1 MLRGL
6 YQATSA
12 MVIAKTRQEMIS
24 GNIAN
29 AETPGFK
36 RDDVAEEVFS
46 EAMWVAEL
54 AGRTRPLGTTL
65 TRTALSASATD
76 HRQGQLVESHSPYH
90 LALSGQGFFVVQTPL
105 GVRYT
110 RAGDFRIDAQ
120 GHVVDA
126 RGGRLLLSDRTPLDA
141 RGRQLKI
148 LPSGEVLLDDTPAG
162 QLLLVDFADLSGL
175 TRDANGQFQ
184 GDGLIAVVSQS
195 RVHQFMLEQSNVNIG
210 EEIVDMLL
218 TNRIFQSAQRI
229 VATYDQLMERAKE
242 IGSVR

>member
-1 MLRGL
+1 M
-6 YQATSA
+6 
-12 MVIAKTRQEMIS
+12 
-24 GNIAN
+24 
-29 AETPGFK
+29 
-36 RDDVAEEVFS
+36 
-46 EAMWVAEL
+46 
-54 AGRTRPLGTTL
+54 
-65 TRTALSASATD
+65 
-76 HRQGQLVESHSPYH
+76 ESHSPYH

>member
-24 GNIAN
+24 GNVAN

-46 EAMWVAEL
+46 QAMWVAEL
-54 AGRTRPLGTTL
+54 AGQRRGLGTTI
-65 TRTALSASATD
+65 TRTALSAPVTD

-90 LALSGQGFFVVQTPL
+90 IALSGQGFFAVETPQ

-110 RAGDFRIDAQ
+110 RAGDFRLDAQ

-126 RGGRLLLSDRTPLDA
+126 RGGRLLLSDRTPLEV
-141 RGRQLKI
+141 GTRQLQI
-148 LPSGEVLLDDTPAG
+148 LPSGEVLLDGAPAG
-162 QLLLVDFADLSGL
+162 QLLLVDFADPSGL

-184 GDGLIAVVSQS
+184 GDGLLPVSIQGS
-195 RVHQFMLEQSNVNIG
+195 VHQFMLEQSNVDIG
-210 EEIVDMLL
+210 AEIVDMLL

>member
-1 MLRGL
+1 
-6 YQATSA
+6 

-24 GNIAN
+24 GNVAN

-36 RDDVAEEVFS
+36 RDNVAEEVFS

-54 AGRTRPLGTTL
+54 AGRRRQFGATFTRH
-65 TRTALSASATD
+65 ALSPAVTD

-90 LALSGQGFFVVQTPL
+90 LALSGQGFFAVQTPE

-110 RAGDFRIDAQ
+110 RAGDFRLDGQ

-126 RGGRLLLSDRTPLDA
+126 RGGRLLLSDSTPLVVG
-141 RGRQLKI
+141 GRKLSI
-148 LPSGEVLLDDTPAG
+148 LSGGEVLLDGSPAG
-162 QLLLVDFADLSGL
+162 QLLIVDFPDLGSL
-175 TRDANGQFQ
+175 VRDANGQFQ
-184 GDGLIAVVSQS
+184 GDGLIRVSSQS
-195 RVHQFMLEQSNVNIG
+195 AVHQFMLEQSNVDIG

>member
-24 GNIAN
+24 GNVAN

-36 RDDVAEEVFS
+36 RDDVAEEIFS
-46 EAMWVAEL
+46 QAMWVAEL
-54 AGRTRPLGTTL
+54 AGRKRSLGATV
-65 TRTALSASATD
+65 TRTALSAAVTD

-90 LALSGQGFFVVQTPL
+90 LALSGRSFFALQTTE

-110 RAGDFRIDAQ
+110 RAGDFRVDAN

-126 RGGRLLLSDRTPLDA
+126 RGGRLLLTDRTSLA
-141 RGRQLKI
+141 VGGRQLQI
-148 LPSGEVLLDDTPAG
+148 LSSGEVLLDGTSAG
-162 QLLLVDFADLSGL
+162 QLLLVDFPDLSGL
-175 TRDANGQFQ
+175 VRDVNGQFR
-184 GDGLIAVVSQS
+184 GDGLISVAGEG
-195 RVHQFMLEQSNVNIG
+195 RVHQFMLEQSNVDIS

>member
-24 GNIAN
+24 GNVAN

-36 RDDVAEEVFS
+36 RDNVAEEVFS
-46 EAMWVAEL
+46 EVMWVAEL
-54 AGRTRPLGTTL
+54 AGRRRGLGTTF
-65 TRTALSASATD
+65 TRTALSAPVTD
-76 HRQGQLVESHSPYH
+76 HRQGQIVESHSPYH
-90 LALSGQGFFVVQTPL
+90 LALSGQGFFAVQTPE

-110 RAGDFRIDAQ
+110 RAGDFRVDAA

-148 LPSGEVLLDDTPAG
+148 LTSGEVLLDDAPAG
-162 QLLLVDFADLSGL
+162 RLLLVEFPDLSGL
-175 TRDANGQFQ
+175 IRDVNGQFQ
-184 GDGLIAVVSQS
+184 GDGLIAVASQGS
-195 RVHQFMLEQSNVNIG
+195 VHQFMLEQSNVDIG
-210 EEIVDMLL
+210 EEIVAMLL

-229 VATYDQLMERAKE
+229 VATYDRLMERAKE

>member
-1 MLRGL
+1 LLRGL

-36 RDDVAEEVFS
+36 RDGIAEEVFS
-46 EAMWVAEL
+46 QAMWVAKL
-54 AGRTRPLGTTL
+54 AGRRAQLGATF
-65 TRTALSASATD
+65 TRTALSAPVTD
-76 HRQGQLVESHSPYH
+76 HRQGQIVQSHSPYH
-90 LALSGQGFFVVQTPL
+90 LAISGQGFFAVQTPL

-110 RAGDFRIDAQ
+110 RAGDFRLDAL
-120 GHVVDA
+120 GNMVDA
-126 RGGRLLLSDRTPLDA
+126 RGGRLLLSDRTPLSVQ
-141 RGRQLKI
+141 GRELKI
-148 LPSGEVLLDDTPAG
+148 LPSGEVLVDNSSAG
-162 QLLLVDFADLSGL
+162 QLLLVNFPDPSGL
-175 TRDANGQFQ
+175 VRDENGQFQ
-184 GDGLIAVVSQS
+184 GDGLLTVTSQGS
-195 RVHQFMLEQSNVNIG
+195 VHQSMLEQSNVDIG

-229 VATYDQLMERAKE
+229 VATYDQLMERARE